1 MAIITL
7 AADSTTLVLNGHA
20 FTSFVVG
27 DILSLTPINPLT
39 GRVNGTNGSVN
50 IQGRS
55 DGGVHDLVV
64 RVFKLSDDD
73 VFLNSASNQAIPE
86 VFDGSMKE
94 NFVKDG
100 VDGVESFIL
109 ESGSFTDQ
117 PPSSKNDQ
125 DGNALMEYTMQF
137 RNATRNL

>member
-27 DILSLTPINPLT
+27 DILELSPANELTS
-39 GRVNGTNGSVN
+39 RVNSSTGGVN

-64 RVFKLSDDD
+64 RVQRYSDDD
-73 VFLNSASNQAIPE
+73 IFLNTSRNQSTPE
-86 VFDGSMKE
+86 VFDGSLKE

-100 VDGVESFIL
+100 SAGVESWIL
-109 ESGSFTDQ
+109 ESGSITAQ
-117 PPSSKNDQ
+117 PSAPKNDQ